1 MIRPR
6 LSSAS
11 LSLVAAL
18 ASAVA
23 APACKQD
30 DPEAT
35 PDAPRG
41 PDAAID
47 APLPID
53 APPIDS
59 AVVCNPMTAD
69 YTPRDMNSGTD
80 TWPACVS
87 DAMPDRYVQVGAS
100 VSTIARIAA
109 FEQIAAKLFIAG
121 APANTDFIDA
131 RLQYV
136 IDNGLES
143 RVARREDE
151 HYPAAPMACNLVPDP
166 LMYPDRC
173 IGPAKLQPMIQGAFA
188 VGAVSTDP
196 RERRLAAARI
206 EAGLLWFLY
215 SSVYK
220 EAVTCAAAPADCD
233 SHWAYYTGG
242 EQRAS
247 VKGFSRYVRALDA
260 GTHDRIWDG
269 ILAMRCWR
277 GLDDAAVTTDDAMFA
292 PFRAAGLAQ
301 LDRALLRGVALILR
315 DRINRLAGLAAAD
328 AEVQWEM
335 IRHLGPVLQ
344 RAMDA
349 AGGAP
354 ATTWKTEVAKLQ
366 VATVDRTAMV
376 GALDAIFPC
385 P

>member
-1 MIRPR
+1 MTASR
-6 LSSAS
+6 LSSVVAA
-11 LSLVAAL
+11 VAAL
-18 ASAVA
+18 LLA
-23 APACKQD
+23 AACKED
-30 DPEAT
+30 DPTAT
-35 PDAPRG
+35 PDGPRG
-41 PDAAID
+41 PDAAVD
-47 APLPID
+47 APPPID

-59 AVVCNPMTAD
+59 AVVCDPMTSD
-69 YTPRDMNSGTD
+69 YRPRDMNSAND
-80 TWPACVS
+80 PWPACVS

-121 APANTDFIDA
+121 APSNVDFIDA

-151 HYPAAPMACNLVPDP
+151 HYPAAPMACNLVADP
-166 LMYPDRC
+166 FMYPDRC
-173 IGPAKLQPMIQGAFA
+173 LGPAKLQPMIQGAFA
-188 VGAVSTDP
+188 VGAQSADA

-220 EAVTCAAAPADCD
+220 EAVTCATAPADCD

-242 EQRAS
+242 EQRAA
-247 VKGFSRYVRALDA
+247 VKGFSRYVRGLDA

-277 GLDDAAVTTDDAMFA
+277 GLDDPAVTTDDAMFA
-292 PFRAAGLAQ
+292 AFRTSGLAQ

-315 DRINRLAGLAAAD
+315 DRIERLGGLAAAD

-344 RAMDA
+344 RAMDQ

-354 ATTWKTEVAKLQ
+354 ATTWKAQVAKLQ
-366 VATVDRTAMV
+366 VATVDRAAMV